1 MKRRQRRRSFL
12 VAAATV
18 GVAGCLGNDG
28 TASESPEDEA
38 SETPTATPTATA
50 TPVPEPTVD
59 DERAHD
65 SWASAN
71 GDEFEAYGWT
81 RTEDVRVTV
90 DGDSRQVEPDRTV
103 FFQVTAWGDPFG
115 DVALD
120 GHSLVIP
127 GRGTYQS
134 LRTLPDGT
142 SVGNID
148 DVGEHTLEP
157 QSADSSKLSPIF
169 DVDGAPGEETVYLD
183 ISQWV
188 TADEAPR
195 YLRFD

>member
-12 VAAATV
+12 VAVATV
-18 GVAGCLGNDG
+18 GVAGCLDSGG
-28 TASESPEDEA
+28 AASESPEGEV
-38 SETPTATPTATA
+38 SETPTATPAS
-50 TPVPEPTVD
+50 EPTINR
-59 DERAHD
+59 ERAHD
-65 SWASAN
+65 AWDSAN
-71 GDEFEAYGWT
+71 GNEFGAYGWT

-90 DGDSRQVEPDRTV
+90 DGDSRRVEPDRTV
-103 FFQVTAWGDPFG
+103 FFQVDAWGDPFSA
-115 DVALD
+115 VALD

-127 GRGTYQS
+127 GRGTYGS

-142 SVGNID
+142 SVANID

-188 TADEAPR
+188 AADEAPR